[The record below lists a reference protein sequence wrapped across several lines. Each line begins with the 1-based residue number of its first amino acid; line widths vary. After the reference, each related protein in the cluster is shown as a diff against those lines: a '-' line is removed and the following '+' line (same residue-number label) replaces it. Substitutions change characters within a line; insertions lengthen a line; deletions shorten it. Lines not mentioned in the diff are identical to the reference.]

1 MSRVTVVIP
10 CFNHGRY
17 VGEAIESALGQTWPD
32 VEIIVVDDGSTDDTA
47 DVVGRYDGVRYIH
60 QRNSGLAAARNAG
73 ARAGSGSHFVFLDAD
88 DRITPRA
95 VESAMQC
102 FAKNPGCGLVYGQ
115 GVMFD
120 DSGAFAEPTE
130 LSEPGHDPY
139 EHLLRSN
146 YIWMIHMSLYER
158 SALER
163 AGLFD
168 SGVDAA
174 ADYAL
179 NLKIARA
186 NPVEMH
192 RDLVAECRYVPG
204 SMSRNL
210 PLMLS
215 SVLRVLDMQKPYVA
229 GNPALERAWRIGR
242 RNWKLNFTRLMMQQV
257 KADLQQRHASRS
269 LMPNVAAL
277 VRYGPGVA
285 MRSAARSVK
294 ALKADASSPTLTR

>member
-1 MSRVTVVIP
+1 MSVTVVIP
-10 CFNHGRY
+10 CYNHGRY
-17 VGEAIESALGQTWPD
+17 VGDAIESVLRQTWPE
-32 VEIIVVDDGSTDDTA
+32 VEVIVVDDGSTDNTA
-47 DVVGRYDGVRYIH
+47 EVVRKYDGVRYIH
-60 QRNSGLAAARNAG
+60 QRNTGLAAARNAG
-73 ARAGSGSHFVFLDAD
+73 ARAGGGTHFVFLDAD
-88 DRITPRA
+88 DRLTRGAI
-95 VESAMQC
+95 ESGMKC
-102 FAKNPGCGLVYGQ
+102 FERNPGAGLVYGQ

-120 DSGAFAEPTE
+120 DGGAFADPTE
-130 LSEPGHDPY
+130 LAEPGPDPY

-146 YIWMIHMSLYER
+146 YLWMIHMSLYER
-158 SALER
+158 SAIED

-174 ADYAL
+174 ADYGL

-186 NPVEMH
+186 RPVAMH

-229 GNPALERAWRIGR
+229 GNSALLRAWRIGR
-242 RNWKLNFTRLMMQQV
+242 RNWKLNFTRLMLHQV
-257 KADLQQRHASRS
+257 KADLQQRQASRS
-269 LMPNVAAL
+269 LLPNVAAL
-277 VRYGPGVA
+277 ARYGPGVA

-294 ALKADASSPTLTR
+294 ALKPGASSPTLSR